1 MIKFQAIADMIGT
14 REQVAEL
21 AAEEEREFKG
31 LPATT
36 GDETI
41 ADDTMPLDRFCT
53 IASASAKSA
62 GKLDSLAHRGNR
74 LRYTVTEGTK
84 QKNAARPL
92 MVPPAAQRPKH
103 MIGTASSAQAGV
115 PSPCGTGSP
124 PGASPG
130 PTIAQKALLF
140 GALPVM

>member
-1 MIKFQAIADMIGT
+1 MLVCLIPASDVAIC
-14 REQVAEL
+14 L
-21 AAEEEREFKG
+21 YAA
-31 LPATT
+31 
-36 GDETI
+36 
-41 ADDTMPLDRFCT
+41 
-53 IASASAKSA
+53 
-62 GKLDSLAHRGNR
+62 
-74 LRYTVTEGTK
+74 GTK